1 MRTFSRIGASEGSR
15 SAGRDVRDSGLQGL
29 QNLLRA
35 TRVADTLRS
44 ASQMGTQ
51 RGSGSC
57 SGGKRWMIAGEAR

>member
-15 SAGRDVRDSGLQGL
+15 SAGRDSGLQGL